1 MFPHVFLRN
10 SHALITPGIIMPIR
24 EDNKKKRQEF
34 IDSHI
39 NPYNNSFKREMTLR
53 EFREKYGSTQSEDPT
68 QGPLV
73 KLAGRLKSIR
83 LQGKVIFA
91 DLIDMECQDLN
102 PGDKDY
108 DQNKPH
114 QAVQMM
120 FRYDTLGED
129 LFNIIKKLMVG
140 DIIGV
145 EGRPFRSRRGEFS
158 AYAEKWVL
166 LTKAI
171 NQLPLNYFEL
181 KDVEVR
187 YRQRYIDIAVNKP
200 VRDKFV
206 MRSKIIYAIRQLLSN
221 EGFYEV
227 ETPTLQVLYGGANA
241 RPFVTH
247 YNFLDQE
254 VYLRIAPELYLKRL
268 IVGGL
273 EKIFEI
279 GKVFR
284 NEGIDTRHNPEF
296 TILELYQAFADFT
309 DMMEITK
316 KIVQAAVKL
325 ATGGPLQIKFGDKLI
340 DFSEFDRLPMYE
352 AIRKYTGFDPA
363 NAPSREDVMRYVQ
376 DKLENDELR
385 RAVTSTMNRAEILYQ
400 IFDKDVEN
408 QLVNPTFITDFPIE
422 VSPLARRQDA
432 TPELVDRFELFANG
446 WELANAFSE
455 LNDPVDQ
462 EERFIRQKEA
472 KATGDDEAMPYDKDY
487 VYALEYGMP
496 PTGGLGIGV
505 DRLVMLCTDS
515 QSIKDVLLFPHMR
528 TVEAAP
534 VEFTPPPASS
544 EPQPS
549 QNKPG
554 SAPPKPEKTINKP
567 PAKKAAKKQ
576 QKKIE

>member
-1 MFPHVFLRN
+1 
-10 SHALITPGIIMPIR
+10 MPIR
-24 EDNKKKRQEF
+24 DDNKKKRLEF
-34 IDSHI
+34 IESHI

-53 EFREKYGSTQSEDPT
+53 EFREKYGATQEEDPT
-68 QGPLV
+68 KGPLV

-91 DLIDMECQDLN
+91 DIIDMECQDPKPGERDHN
-102 PGDKDY
+102 P
-108 DQNKPH
+108 NKTWYP
-114 QAVQMM
+114 QQVM
-120 FRYDTLGED
+120 FRFDTLGED
-129 LFNIIKKLMVG
+129 QFNLLKKLMVG
-140 DIIGV
+140 DIIGLN
-145 EGRPFRSRRGEFS
+145 GRPFRSKRGEFS

-171 NQLPLNYFEL
+171 NQLPLNFFEL

-187 YRQRYIDIAVNKP
+187 YRQRYVDLAVNKT
-200 VRDKFV
+200 VRDTFV
-206 MRSKIIYAIRQLLSN
+206 LRSKIIFAIRQLLVN
-221 EGFYEV
+221 ECFHEV

-241 RPFVTH
+241 KPFITH

-268 IVGGL
+268 IVGGF

-284 NEGIDTRHNPEF
+284 NESIDTRHNPEF

-309 DMMEITK
+309 DMMDITK
-316 KIVQAAVKL
+316 KIIQAAVRL
-325 ATGGPLQIKFGDKLI
+325 ATGGALQIKFGDKLI
-340 DFSEFDRLPMYE
+340 DFSEFERLPMYE

-363 NAPSREDVMRYVQ
+363 NAPTKEDVMRYIE
-376 DKLENDELR
+376 DKPANDELR
-385 RAVTSTMNRAEILYQ
+385 RAVKHDMNRAEILYQ
-400 IFDKDVEN
+400 IFDKDVEH

-472 KATGDDEAMPYDKDY
+472 KAKGDEEAMPYDKDY

-496 PTGGLGIGV
+496 PTGGLGIGI

-534 VEFTPPPASS
+534 MEFAQPPAST
-544 EPQPS
+544 ENPPAQAKPPPS
-549 QNKPG
+549 Q
-554 SAPPKPEKTINKP
+554 PKSDQAASKS
-567 PAKKAAKKQ
+567 PAKKSAKKPA
-576 QKKIE
+576 KK

>member
-1 MFPHVFLRN
+1 
-10 SHALITPGIIMPIR
+10 MP
-24 EDNKKKRQEF
+24 
-34 IDSHI
+34 

-53 EFREKYGSTQSEDPT
+53 EFREKYGATQSEDPT

-91 DLIDMECQDLN
+91 DLIDMDCQDLN
-102 PGDKDY
+102 PGDKDF

-114 QAVQMM
+114 LAVQAM
-120 FRYDTLGED
+120 FRFDTLGED
-129 LFNIIKKLMVG
+129 SFNVIKKLMVG

-158 AYAEKWVL
+158 TYAEKWVL

-187 YRQRYIDIAVNKP
+187 YRQRYIDLAVNKP

-206 MRSKIIYAIRQLLSN
+206 MRSKIIYTIRQLLSN

-268 IVGGL
+268 IVGGF

-309 DMMEITK
+309 DMMDITK

-352 AIRKYTGFDPA
+352 AIRKYSGFDPA
-363 NAPSREDVMRYVQ
+363 IAPTREDVMRYVL
-376 DKLENDELR
+376 DKPENDELR

-408 QLVNPTFITDFPIE
+408 QLLNPTFITDFPIE

-432 TPELVDRFELFANG
+432 TPALVDRFELFANG

-462 EERFIRQKEA
+462 EERFIQQREA
-472 KATGDDEAMPYDKDY
+472 KATGDEEAMPYDKDY

-534 VEFTPPPASS
+534 VEFTPPPTSS
-544 EPQPS
+544 ETQSPQKTP
-549 QNKPG
+549 PPP
-554 SAPPKPEKTINKP
+554 PPKPEKTINKS
-567 PAKKAAKKQ
+567 PAKKVAKKQ

>member
-1 MFPHVFLRN
+1 MFANVVVLSSN
-10 SHALITPGIIMPIR
+10 AKIIAGISMSIR

-39 NPYNNSFKREMTLR
+39 NPYNNSFKRDMTLR
-53 EFREKYGSTQSEDPT
+53 EFREKFGSTQEEDPT
-68 QGPLV
+68 KGPLV

-91 DLIDMECQDLN
+91 NIIDMDCQDPN
-102 PGDKDY
+102 PSDKDNNT
-108 DQNKPH
+108 DKKSLSLQ
-114 QAVQMM
+114 VM
-120 FRYDTLGED
+120 FRYDTLGEAS
-129 LFNIIKKLMVG
+129 FNIIKKLMVG

-158 AYAEKWVL
+158 IYAEKWVL

-187 YRQRYIDIAVNKP
+187 YRQRYIDLAVNKP

-309 DMMEITK
+309 DMMDITK

-340 DFSEFDRLPMYE
+340 DFSEFERLPMYE

-363 NAPSREDVMRYVQ
+363 TAPTREDVMRYVQ
-376 DKLENDELR
+376 DKPENDELR

-455 LNDPVDQ
+455 LNDPIDQ
-462 EERFIRQKEA
+462 EERFIKQKEA
-472 KATGDDEAMPYDKDY
+472 KATGDEEAMPYDKDY

-534 VEFTPPPASS
+534 VEFAQPPTSDAPPSLQVKPPPAS
-544 EPQPS
+544 
-549 QNKPG
+549 
-554 SAPPKPEKTINKP
+554 PKDDQKTEKS
-567 PAKKAAKKQ
+567 PAKKPAKKPS
-576 QKKIE
+576 KK

>member
-1 MFPHVFLRN
+1 
-10 SHALITPGIIMPIR
+10 MPIR
-24 EDNKKKRQEF
+24 DDNKKKRQEL
-34 IDSHI
+34 IDTHI

-53 EFREKYGSTQSEDPT
+53 QFREKFGSTQTEDPT
-68 QGPLV
+68 QGAVV
-73 KLAGRLKSIR
+73 KLAGRLKSLR

-91 DLIDMECQDLN
+91 DIIDMECQDPKQGEKNYN
-102 PGDKDY
+102 PAKTSF
-108 DQNKPH
+108 P
-114 QAVQMM
+114 VQVM
-120 FRYDTLGED
+120 FRHDTLGED
-129 LFNIIKKLMVG
+129 SFNQIKKLMVG
-140 DIIGV
+140 DIIGL

-158 AYAEKWVL
+158 AYADKWIL

-171 NQLPLNYFEL
+171 NQLPFNYFEL

-187 YRQRYIDIAVNKP
+187 YRQRYVDLAVNKS
-200 VRDKFV
+200 VRDTFV
-206 MRSKIIYAIRQLLSN
+206 LRSKIIFSIRQLLAS
-221 EGFYEV
+221 EDYYEV

-241 RPFVTH
+241 KPFITH

-268 IVGGL
+268 IVGGF

-284 NEGIDTRHNPEF
+284 NESIDTRHNPEF

-316 KIVQAAVKL
+316 KIIQASVRL

-340 DFSEFDRLPMYE
+340 DFSEFERLPMYE
-352 AIRKYTGFDPA
+352 AIRKYTGLDPA
-363 NAPSREDVMRYVQ
+363 NAPTKEDVMRYVE
-376 DKLENDELR
+376 DKPVNDELR
-385 RAVTSTMNRAEILYQ
+385 RSVTRDMNRAEVLYQ
-400 IFDKDVEN
+400 IFDKDVEH

-472 KATGDDEAMPYDKDY
+472 KAKGDEEAMPYDKDY

-496 PTGGLGIGV
+496 PTGGLGIGI

-534 VEFTPPPASS
+534 VEFA
-544 EPQPS
+544 QPTE
-549 QNKPG
+549 
-554 SAPPKPEKTINKP
+554 APPISNSDEKKPEKPVKPEKTLSKSP
-567 PAKKAAKKQ
+567 AKKPAKKA
-576 QKKIE
+576 QK

>member
-1 MFPHVFLRN
+1 
-10 SHALITPGIIMPIR
+10 MPIR

-34 IDSHI
+34 IDSHV

-53 EFREKYGSTQSEDPT
+53 AFREKYGATQNEDPM
-68 QGPLV
+68 QGPIV
-73 KLAGRLKSIR
+73 KISGRLKSIR
-83 LQGKVIFA
+83 LQGKVNFA
-91 DLIDMECQDLN
+91 DIIDMECQDAKQGERN
-102 PGDKDY
+102 Y
-108 DQNKPH
+108 DATKTQFPI
-114 QAVQMM
+114 QVM
-120 FRYDTLGED
+120 FRQDTLGEES
-129 LFNIIKKLMVG
+129 FNLLKKLMVG

-181 KDVEVR
+181 KDVEIR
-187 YRQRYIDIAVNKP
+187 YRQRYVDLAVNKP
-200 VRDKFV
+200 VRDAFV
-206 MRSKIIYAIRQLLSN
+206 LRSKIIFTIRQLLVN
-221 EGFYEV
+221 EGFFEV

-241 RPFVTH
+241 RPFTTH
-247 YNFLDQE
+247 YNFLDQQ

-268 IVGGL
+268 IVGGF
-273 EKIFEI
+273 EKIFEV

-284 NEGIDTRHNPEF
+284 NEDIDTKHNPEF
-296 TILELYQAFADFT
+296 TILELYQAYADFT

-316 KIVQAAVKL
+316 KMVQAAVKL
-325 ATGGPLQIKFGDKLI
+325 ATGGPLQIKFGDKFI
-340 DFSEFDRLPMYE
+340 DFSEFERLPMYE

-363 NAPSREDVMRYVQ
+363 GAPSREDVMRYVE
-376 DKLENDELR
+376 DKPANDDLR
-385 RAVTSTMNRAEILYQ
+385 RAVRLDMNRAEVLYQ
-400 IFDKDVEN
+400 IFDKEVEH
-408 QLVNPTFITDFPIE
+408 QLINPTFITDFPIE

-462 EERFIRQKEA
+462 EDRFIRQREA
-472 KATGDDEAMPYDKDY
+472 KAKGDEEAMPYDKDY

-496 PTGGLGIGV
+496 PTGGLGIGI

-534 VEFTPPPASS
+534 LEFAPAPASV
-544 EPQPS
+544 ELKPAGPQEFPKTA
-549 QNKPG
+549 KPAKG
-554 SAPPKPEKTINKP
+554 AAKS
-567 PAKKAAKKQ
+567 PAKKAVKKAP
-576 QKKIE
+576 K